1 MIFSKNLKTSDR
13 ITLYFSFFNFLSLV
27 VLLIVIN
34 ITYFF
39 IWYNEQKAESL
50 YDMNTNYSALVGNP
64 FIDNKVAFREYILEK
79 DTIIISETEDKAL
92 TCSEGVSEKLH
103 NDMELLEQVKDSL
116 FYRDGET
123 IYFIFS
129 RVYDGI

>member
-1 MIFSKNLKTSDR
+1 MIFSKNLKTSDK
-13 ITLYFSFFNFLSLV
+13 ITLYFSLFNFLSLV

-50 YDMNTNYSALVGNP
+50 YDMNTTYSALVGNQ

-92 TCSEGVSEKLH
+92 TCSE
-103 NDMELLEQVKDSL
+103 
-116 FYRDGET
+116 
-123 IYFIFS
+123 
-129 RVYDGI
+129 